1 MPRDIQGELSKPVRG
16 DIMVGRLIV
25 RSLGDQLWSV
35 IGPAGV
41 PLTSAPSK
49 EEALTKARDLA
60 KLYV

>member
-1 MPRDIQGELSKPVRG
+1 
-16 DIMVGRLIV
+16 MVGRLIV